1 MLFSLLLFIKGI
13 PSLSSGP
20 LGNCN
25 GCGLAGGLAGALAGG
40 LADGFAGGLA
50 DGLTGRLTRGLG
62 CNLETF
68 IFNSLC
74 ILVKLFAILLFS
86 KILYESLC
94 IFLAFFIINIILRLL
109 YYFNNNGRVYPE
121 IAITNNP
128 HAII

>member
-13 PSLSSGP
+13 PSLFSGP

-25 GCGLAGGLAGALAGG
+25 GCGFAGGLAGGLADG

-50 DGLTGRLTRGLG
+50 DGFG
-62 CNLETF
+62 CILETF

-74 ILVKLFAILLFS
+74 ILVKLFVILLFS
-86 KILYESLC
+86 KTLYESLC
-94 IFLAFFIINIILRLL
+94 IFFAFFIINIILRLL